1 MKRHFAE
8 AQPLVFQKEG
18 CAYAIRPL
26 RKHASP
32 PRPYIRMFPPG
43 VTLSVGVTLGL
54 ATVHRCRDAGR
65 SVLRLAFFQQWPFY
79 NSNAFLYSLY
89 TYIHIC
95 IYQYVILFITFK
107 IFF

>member
-32 PRPYIRMFPPG
+32 PRPYIRMRNAVCG
-43 VTLSVGVTLGL
+43 CNLRSSHRTSLQ
-54 ATVHRCRDAGR
+54 RCRTER
-65 SVLRLAFFQQWPFY
+65 FKTSFFSSNGLFTIVMHFYIACIHIYIYVFTNVILICNTFY
-79 NSNAFLYSLY
+79 NF
-89 TYIHIC
+89 
-95 IYQYVILFITFK
+95 
-107 IFF
+107 